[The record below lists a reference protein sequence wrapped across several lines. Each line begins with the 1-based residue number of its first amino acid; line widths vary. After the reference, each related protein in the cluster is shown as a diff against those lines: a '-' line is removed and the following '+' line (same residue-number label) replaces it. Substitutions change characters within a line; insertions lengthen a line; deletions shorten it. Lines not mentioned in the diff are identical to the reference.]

1 MFYCLL
7 VVQILLHQKTFY
19 FAFLKLANLARLLSL
34 RKHALIDSLQV
45 YLVCNAD
52 KFKHFERWAT
62 GNDFPLENII
72 NDGTTRYA

>member
-19 FAFLKLANLARLLSL
+19 FAFFKPANLARFLPLC
-34 RKHALIDSLQV
+34 KHALNGSSQV